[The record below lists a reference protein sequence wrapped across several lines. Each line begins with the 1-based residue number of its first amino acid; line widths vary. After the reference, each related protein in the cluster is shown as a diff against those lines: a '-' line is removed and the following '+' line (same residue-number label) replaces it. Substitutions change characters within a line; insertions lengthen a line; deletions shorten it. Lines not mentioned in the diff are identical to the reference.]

1 MDNDLRK
8 QAGVSSLPYPASTY
22 AWYVVIVL
30 TITYTISFID
40 RQILALLVGP
50 IRQDLQISDTEISLL
65 IGLAFATF
73 YTLLGIPIARLADRY
88 SRRLIIAVGITIW
101 CAMTAAC
108 GLSNTYA
115 QLFIARVGV
124 GVGEAAL
131 GPSALSMISDYF
143 PPEKRGRAIAF
154 YTMGISLGAGLAMI
168 VGGEL
173 IAFVSSA
180 PKDWLPQLGDMA
192 AWQKVFILVGLPGL
206 LMAAVMLTVRE
217 PVRRERLSDSKDGAA
232 LSFKE
237 VVDFLMKRWKLYGS
251 HFLGMSVVAILT
263 YGFLAWIPQLF
274 VRTWGWTIRDIGLAY
289 GIVTLISGVLAVPF
303 VSGLAAYF
311 ERRGRTDVY
320 MRVAWWAA
328 MLGTVGAVL
337 VPLMPTPQA
346 AVVMLLPVSVG
357 TVAATGAGLTALMV
371 ITPNEMRAQTS
382 AVYYL
387 VVNILGLTMGPTGI
401 ALFTD
406 FVFRNDAMLGYSIL
420 CVSLLAGAFSFG
432 LLSYNL
438 GQYRRALADTANW
451 RG

>member
-1 MDNDLRK
+1 MRT
-8 QAGVSSLPYPASTY
+8 QAGVSGGGYPATTY

-30 TITYTISFID
+30 TITYTVSFID
-40 RQILALLVGP
+40 RQILALLIGP
-50 IRQDLQISDTEISLL
+50 IREDLQISDTEISLL

-88 SRRLIIAVGITIW
+88 SRRMIIAIGITIW

-115 QLFIARVGV
+115 QLFLARVGV

-180 PKDWLPQLGDMA
+180 PEGWLPQLGELA

-206 LMAAVMLTVRE
+206 VMALVMLTVRE
-217 PVRRERLSDSKDGAA
+217 PERRERLKDSKSGEA
-232 LSFKE
+232 LPIKT
-237 VVDFLMKRWKLYGS
+237 VVNFLLARWRLYGT
-251 HFLGMSVVAILT
+251 HFSGMSVVAILT

-274 VRTWGWTIRDIGLAY
+274 VRTWDWTIRDIGLAY
-289 GIVTLISGVLAVPF
+289 GVVTIVAGILAVPM
-303 VSGLAAYF
+303 VSGLASHF
-311 ERRGRTDVY
+311 ERRGHKDVY

-328 MLGTVGAVL
+328 TLGTIGAVL
-337 VPLMPTPQA
+337 VPVMPTPEL
-346 AVVMLLPVSVG
+346 AVAMLLPVSIG

-387 VVNILGLTMGPTGI
+387 VVNILGLTVGPTGI

-406 FVFRNDAMLGYSIL
+406 FVFRDDAMLPYSIL
-420 CVSLLAGAFSFG
+420 CVSLLAGALAFW
-432 LLSYNL
+432 LLHYNL
-438 GQYRRALADTANW
+438 GQYRKAFAESAEW